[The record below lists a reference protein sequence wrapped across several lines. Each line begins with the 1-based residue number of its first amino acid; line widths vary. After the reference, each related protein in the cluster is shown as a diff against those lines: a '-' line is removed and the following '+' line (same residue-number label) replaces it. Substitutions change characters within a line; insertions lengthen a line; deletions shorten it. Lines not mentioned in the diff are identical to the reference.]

1 MIRQAIDLGVCK
13 CNVSTEMRDAYMTA
27 LRTAL
32 QSEKVD
38 LLDVIREATVKMQIV
53 LTTKLQVFGSTAKAS

>member
-13 CNVSTEMRDAYMTA
+13 FNVSTEMRDAYMTA

-53 LTTKLQVFGSTAKAS
+53 LTTKLQIFGSTAKAG

>member
-13 CNVSTEMRDAYMTA
+13 FNVSTEMRDAYMTA